1 MKRKPQKELKTVRDW
16 IRWSATCFARGD
28 LFFGHGTN
36 NAWDEAVALVM
47 WVVQQPFDRLEWV
60 LDAKLVEAEKQQLA
74 QLIDKRVQQHIPL
87 PYLTG
92 EAWFAG
98 LKFHVTPDVL
108 IPRSPIAELIERE
121 FQPMLQQ
128 YPAKILDLC
137 TGSGCIG
144 IACAYA
150 FEEAMVDISDISTAA
165 LDVAQLNIAN
175 HSLQDRVSTV
185 ESDVFDG
192 ITGQYDLIVSNP
204 PYVDAQDMASI
215 PAEYQV
221 EPRMALESGDDG
233 LDITRRI
240 LAKAAQHLTEDGLLV
255 VEVGNS
261 WEALEVSMPH
271 VPFYW
276 PEFENGGHGIFMLTK
291 QQLLEINK
299 AA

>member
-16 IRWSATCFARGD
+16 IRWSATCFTRGD
-28 LFFGHGTN
+28 LFFGHGTD

-47 WVVQQPFDRLEWV
+47 WVIQQPFDRLEWV
-60 LDAKLVEAEKQQLA
+60 LDAKLVEAEKQQLSL
-74 QLIDKRVQQHIPL
+74 LIEKRVQQHIPL

-121 FQPMLQQ
+121 FQPMLQH

-150 FEEAMVDISDISTAA
+150 YDEAMVDISDISTAA

-175 HSLQDRVSTV
+175 HGLQDRVSTV

-204 PYVDAQDMASI
+204 PYVDAQDMAAI

-240 LAKAAQHLTEDGLLV
+240 LAKAAQHLTDDGLLV

-261 WEALEVSMPH
+261 WEALEASMPNA
-271 VPFYW
+271 PFYW

-291 QQLLEINK
+291 QQLLDMSST
-299 AA
+299 A

>member
-16 IRWSATCFARGD
+16 IRWSATCFSKGD

-47 WVVQQPFDRLEWV
+47 WVIQQPFDRLEWV
-60 LDAKLVEAEKQQLA
+60 LDAKLVEVEKQQLA
-74 QLIDKRVQQHIPL
+74 QLVEKRVQQRIPL

-108 IPRSPIAELIERE
+108 IPRSPIGELIEGE
-121 FQPMLQQ
+121 FQPMLMH

-150 FEEAMVDISDISTAA
+150 FEESMVDVSDISTAA

-175 HSLQDRVSTV
+175 HDLEDRVSTV
-185 ESDVFDG
+185 QSDVLGG

-204 PYVDAQDMASI
+204 PYVDVQDMASI
-215 PAEYQV
+215 PEEYKV
-221 EPRMALESGDDG
+221 EPRLALESGDDG

-240 LAKAAQHLTEDGLLV
+240 LATAADHLTDNGLLV

-261 WEALEVSMPH
+261 WEALEASMPE
-271 VPFYW
+271 VPFFW

-291 QQLLEINK
+291 EQLLAIQF
-299 AA
+299 

>member
-1 MKRKPQKELKTVRDW
+1 MKRKPPKELKTVRDW
-16 IRWSATCFARGD
+16 IRWSATSFARGN
-28 LFFGHGTN
+28 LFFGHGTD

-47 WVVQQPFDRLEWV
+47 WVIQQPFDRLEWV
-60 LDAKLVEAEKQQLA
+60 LDARLVESEKFQLAKLVE
-74 QLIDKRVQQHIPL
+74 KRVQQRIPL

-108 IPRSPIAELIERE
+108 IPRSPIAELIEGE
-121 FQPMLQQ
+121 FQPLLQQ
-128 YPAKILDLC
+128 YPARILDLC

-144 IACAYA
+144 ITCAYA
-150 FEEAMVDISDISTAA
+150 FDSASVDVADISSAA

-175 HSLQDRVSTV
+175 HDLQDRVSTV
-185 ESDVFDG
+185 ESDVFNS
-192 ITGQYDLIVSNP
+192 ISGQYDLIVSNP

-215 PAEYQV
+215 PSEYQA
-221 EPRMALESGDDG
+221 EPRLALESGDDG

-240 LAKAAQHLTEDGLLV
+240 LAEAAEYLTDNGLLV

-261 WEALEVSMPH
+261 WEALEATMPH
-271 VPFYW
+271 VPFFW

-291 QQLLEINK
+291 AQLLEMN
-299 AA
+299 AS